1 MLRFQAAKF
10 HLDFGEGFVDFTQ
23 MAKFFNS
30 LIKLIDRDVEFMQV
44 SVVVDAGK
52 ELWKSYYFTVN
63 KAQILYWI
71 VGFHDLLHLV
81 EPVVGKI
88 ITIQNQGMKTFVV
101 FQSIQKIY

>member
-52 ELWKSYYFTVN
+52 EL
-63 KAQILYWI
+63 
-71 VGFHDLLHLV
+71 
-81 EPVVGKI
+81 
-88 ITIQNQGMKTFVV
+88 
-101 FQSIQKIY
+101 